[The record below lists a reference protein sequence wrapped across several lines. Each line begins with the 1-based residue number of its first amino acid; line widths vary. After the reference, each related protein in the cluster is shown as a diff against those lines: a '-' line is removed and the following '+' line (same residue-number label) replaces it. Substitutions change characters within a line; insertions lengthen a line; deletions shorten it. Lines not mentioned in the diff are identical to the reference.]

1 MTLQITRLKDGDKT
15 LRIVKSYRRP
25 DGKPTSTTF
34 KILGRYS
41 ELLKE
46 HEDPIA
52 WGKEQARLY
61 TDKEKKR
68 IPLLPVPLD
77 EELQLQRDEEDD
89 EEENGEEY
97 GPDSLIRNYGFA
109 VFSFFYHL
117 LEMDEFWKN
126 RKKDYR
132 GKKHH
137 SFDLEAVFRLLVYNR
152 LVDPSSKRGAWM
164 TRKLYF
170 DTGFDRLSLNNMYEA
185 LSTFAGY
192 KEAFVEH
199 TDTLV
204 RNRIGGERAM
214 LYYDVTNYYF
224 EIDNN
229 DPDTLDASGK
239 VVKEGMRKKGCSKE
253 HRTTPIV
260 QLGLFI
266 DSMGIPVNFD
276 LFPGNTHDSKTL
288 IPALSAMENRIR
300 KGNTIIV
307 ADKGMM
313 SGDNLRKII
322 TMRNG
327 YIISNSVR
335 KADGQFRSYVLDE
348 DGYTCYFD
356 RQTGELEYKCK
367 ERTIPRKIKVTR
379 YDEKTGE
386 AIGKTSEIV
395 NERQIVIWSRRYAA
409 REKLER
415 AKVLTKTEKLVGS
428 HSDDANVLLFGSR
441 KYIKKTPVKNG
452 KVVIPDDY
460 ILELDEARVDKEE
473 ALDGYY
479 FISTNVVGFDPQD
492 KKSREKDP
500 ASYRYFL
507 EHAESDCYFRKS
519 DGFFVLKASESP
531 ELIMDKYHELWRIE
545 ETFRVTKSFL
555 DGRPVF
561 VSLEDHI
568 TAHFLICYAA
578 LVIMRV
584 IQYRLGWKYSAR
596 RIQKEVRKLVCVRGI
611 QNFYECG
618 RRTKLSDRL
627 FELAGLEFKLKRYS
641 HGDLRS
647 MIAKTKNC

>member
-1 MTLQITRLKDGDKT
+1 MTLQITQLKDGDKT
-15 LRIVKSYRRP
+15 LRIVRSYRRA
-25 DGKPTSTTF
+25 DGKPTSTTY

-61 TDKEKKR
+61 TDKEPNET
-68 IPLLPVPLD
+68 IMLPVPVGEVMLP
-77 EELQLQRDEEDD
+77 QRDEEED
-89 EEENGEEY
+89 EEEGEVEY
-97 GPDSLIRNYGFA
+97 GENSLIKNYGFA
-109 VFSFFYHL
+109 VFSYFYHQ

-126 RKKDYR
+126 RKKDHN
-132 GKKHH
+132 GKKYH
-137 SFDLEAVFRLLVYNR
+137 SFDLEAAFRLLVYNR
-152 LVDPSSKRGAWM
+152 LIEPSSKRGAWM
-164 TRKLYF
+164 SRKLYF
-170 DTGFDRLSLNNMYEA
+170 EPGFDKLKLNNMYEA
-185 LSTFAGY
+185 LSTFARY
-192 KEAFVEH
+192 KEDFVEH
-199 TDTLV
+199 TDSLV
-204 RNRIGGERAM
+204 RKKIGGDKAV

-229 DPDTLDASGK
+229 DPDTLGDNGK
-239 VVKEGMRKKGCSKE
+239 VVHEGMRKKGYSKE

-266 DSMGIPVNFD
+266 DNMGIPVNFD

-288 IPALSAMENRIR
+288 IPALDAMESRIG

-327 YIISNSVR
+327 YIISNSAR
-335 KADGQFRSYVLDE
+335 KADEQFKSYVLDE
-348 DGYTCYFD
+348 AGYTCYYD
-356 RQTGELEYKCK
+356 RKTGELEYKCK
-367 ERTIPRKIKVTR
+367 ERTIPRKIKLTR

-386 AIGKTSEIV
+386 AIGKTSAVV
-395 NERQIVIWSRRYAA
+395 NERQIIIWSSKYEI

-415 AKVLTKTEKLVGS
+415 AKVLAKTEKLIGS
-428 HSDDANVLLFGSR
+428 RSDDANVLLFGSR

-460 ILELDEARVDKEE
+460 ILELDETKVDKEE

-479 FISTNVVGFDPQD
+479 FISTNVIGFAPED
-492 KKSREKDP
+492 KKAEEKDP
-500 ASYRYFL
+500 ASYKYFL

-519 DGFFVLKASESP
+519 DGFFVLKGSEAP
-531 ELIMDKYHELWRIE
+531 ELILDKYHELWRIE
-545 ETFRVTKSFL
+545 ETFKVTKSYL

-596 RIQKEVRKLVCVRGI
+596 RIQQEARKLVCVRGI
-611 QNFYECG
+611 QNFYEFC
-618 RRTKLSDRL
+618 RRTKLSDKL
-627 FELAGLEFKLKRYS
+627 FELAGIEFILKRQT
-641 HGDLRS
+641 HGEIRKL
-647 MIAKTKNC
+647 IAKTKDC